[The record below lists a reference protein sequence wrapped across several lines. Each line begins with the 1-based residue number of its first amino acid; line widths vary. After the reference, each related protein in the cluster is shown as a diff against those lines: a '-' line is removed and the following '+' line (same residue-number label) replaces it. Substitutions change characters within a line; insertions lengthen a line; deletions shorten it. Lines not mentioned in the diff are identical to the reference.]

1 MPLRLFPPKA
11 GRTPNWR
18 VRGTYLGQHVN
29 RSTGTRKRA
38 VAVQALRKIE
48 REIESGEFS
57 QRGEATFADAALAY
71 MQAGGERRYIKK
83 LLEYFGDVRLSRI
96 DQQAIDAAAL
106 TLYPSA
112 TPATRNRQ
120 VYTVASAILRRAGF
134 RLDLRRPIG
143 AGGEQR
149 IIWLWPEQFFALLAE
164 AEKINQEFAALL
176 TVLCYTGL
184 RLSEALR
191 LTWNE
196 IRLDEGYAYVPVT
209 KNADPRG
216 VFLPPVAVAALANL
230 NKDRERVFR
239 FARSRH
245 LYRRLALS
253 AARAGID
260 LPERH
265 GFHILRHT
273 YATWLRRFAG
283 LDTRGLVATGA
294 WKDRRSAER
303 YEHTIVTEEAR
314 KAALLPTPTGARSVR
329 EG

>member
-1 MPLRLFPPKA
+1 MSIRLFPPKA

-18 VRGTYLGQHVN
+18 IRGTYLGQHVN
-29 RSTGTRKRA
+29 RSAGTRKRA
-38 VAVQALRKIE
+38 VAVQALKAIE
-48 REIESGEFS
+48 RDIERGTFS
-57 QRGEATFADAALAY
+57 QRGEPTFADAALAY
-71 MQAGGERRYIKK
+71 MQAGGERRYVKR
-83 LLEYFGDVRLSRI
+83 LLEHFGNVPISRI
-96 DQQAIDAAAL
+96 DQAAIDAAAL
-106 TLYPSA
+106 ALYPDA
-112 TPATRNRQ
+112 TAATRNRQ
-120 VYTVASAILRRAGF
+120 AYTPANAILRRAGV
-134 RLDLRRPIG
+134 RLDLRRPAG

-149 IIWLWPEQFFALLAE
+149 TTWLWPEQFFQLLAE
-164 AEKINQEFAALL
+164 AEKIDQEFAALL

-209 KNADPRG
+209 KNAEPRG
-216 VFLPPVAVAALANL
+216 VFLPPVAVAALANMHHY
-230 NKDRERVFR
+230 EGRVFR

-245 LYRRLALS
+245 LYHRLALS
-253 AARAGID
+253 AERAGVD

-283 LDTRGLVATGA
+283 LDTRGLVAAGA

-303 YEHTIVTEEAR
+303 YEHVVVTEEAR
-314 KAALLPTPTGARSVR
+314 RAGLLPTPGAKSVR
-329 EG
+329 KA